1 MSGYNE
7 WSDESG
13 FDNEGG
19 SQGGGG
25 LRKML
30 EETLAENKRLIQKLE
45 ERERGNSTTA
55 LLKDKGIDP
64 AIAEIIPPNEDPAA
78 WVEKHGHLFGVQE
91 VRDDNR
97 HIEPDVQTPAD
108 DDPAV
113 IARKAE
119 LAAERKALEDM
130 QDAAESGLPAS
141 VHDDLLDRMSKIDS
155 EEELLKFFTENGA
168 PAD

>member
-7 WSDESG
+7 WSDENDFG
-13 FDNEGG
+13 NEGG

-45 ERERGNSTTA
+45 GRDREKDTTA

-64 AIAEIIPPNEDPAA
+64 AIAAIIPANEDPAA

-91 VRDDNR
+91 KQDEQAVV
-97 HIEPDVQTPAD
+97 PDVQVPAD

-113 IARKAE
+113 QARQAE
-119 LAAERKALEDM
+119 LLAEQKALADM
-130 QDAAESGLPAS
+130 QNAAESGLPAS
-141 VHDDLLDRMSKIDS
+141 VHDDLVNRMNKIES
-155 EEELLKFFTENGA
+155 EEELIKFLAENGA
-168 PAD
+168 PVD

>member
-1 MSGYNE
+1 MSGYNN
-7 WSDESG
+7 WSDEPD

-30 EETLAENKRLIQKLE
+30 EETLAQNKVLIQKLE
-45 ERERGNSTTA
+45 QRERGTDTAA

-64 AIAEIIPPNEDPAA
+64 AIAEIIPPNEDPVA
-78 WVEKHGHLFGVQE
+78 WVEKHGHLFGVHE
-91 VRDDNR
+91 KRDDER
-97 HIEPDVQTPAD
+97 QTDPDVQIPAD

-119 LAAERKALEDM
+119 LAAEQKALADM

-141 VHDDLLDRMSKIDS
+141 VHDDLVNRMNKIES
-155 EEELLKFFTENGA
+155 EEELLKFFAENGA
-168 PAD
+168 PTD